1 MKTSCPAC
9 GQHLEYGE
17 DFAGTTAPC
26 PKCGAE
32 VSFPN
37 LRVCPDCGAEVSR
50 RAEVCPRCAAPLTAA
65 APAAAPVSTAPGK
78 VTEEY
83 QFVIFATLIFI
94 AGVLLTIP
102 ALQMLKIWGFV
113 VPVLALFGAS
123 ACWERRFELKCSCG
137 CRERPKVTG
146 DAGCLTALFLL
157 CLFVI
162 PGIIYLAVMS
172 HPRFYC
178 PKCGR
183 EGFK

>member
-37 LRVCPDCGAEVSR
+37 LTVCPDCGAEVSR
-50 RAEVCPRCAAPLTAA
+50 RADVCPQCGAPLAKSE
-65 APAAAPVSTAPGK
+65 PVGTAPGK

-94 AGVLLTIP
+94 AGAILTFP
-102 ALQMLKIWGFV
+102 AIQAFQLWGFILPLV
-113 VPVLALFGAS
+113 ALYGAS
-123 ACWERRFELKCSCG
+123 ACWERRFSLKCSCG
-137 CRERPKVTG
+137 CHDRPKVTG
-146 DAGCLTALFLL
+146 DAGCLTAIFLL
-157 CLFVI
+157 CLAVI
-162 PGIIYLAVMS
+162 PGLIYLAVMS